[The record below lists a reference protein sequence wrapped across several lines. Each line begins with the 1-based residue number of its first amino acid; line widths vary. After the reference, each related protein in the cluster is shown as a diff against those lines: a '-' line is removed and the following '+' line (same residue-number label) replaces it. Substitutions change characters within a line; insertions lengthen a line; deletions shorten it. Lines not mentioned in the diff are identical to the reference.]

1 MQVRTHVMFQGDADE
16 ELALYRS
23 VFPAFEVSVEDRYGA
38 GEALPDGAIKLASA
52 QFAKHELII
61 YNSPP
66 IHDFKFTPSMS
77 LYVECDSAD
86 ALDAAFEQLSKDG
99 QILMPVGDYGFSAR
113 YGWLLDPFGL
123 SWQLSLPHPA

>member
-1 MQVRTHVMFQGDADE
+1 MK
-16 ELALYRS
+16 
-23 VFPAFEVSVEDRYGA
+23 VSVEDRYGA

-86 ALDAAFEQLSKDG
+86 ALDAAWRPSTRTRA
-99 QILMPVGDYGFSAR
+99 P
-113 YGWLLDPFGL
+113 
-123 SWQLSLPHPA
+123 

>member
-16 ELALYRS
+16 ALALYRS
-23 VFPAFEVSVEDRYGA
+23 VFPAFEVEVQDRYGA
-38 GEALPDGAIKLASA
+38 GEALPEGAIKLASA
-52 QFAKHELII
+52 RFAGHALII

-66 IHDFKFTPSMS
+66 IHDFKFTPSTS
-77 LYVECDSAD
+77 LYVECDSAE
-86 ALDAAFEQLSKDG
+86 ALDAAFEQLSREG